1 MWHRYGKDAPR
12 DDDAPGR
19 AQLAIGSGR
28 IGAALSEAQALC
40 IICDAA
46 ALPEEAMASALEAA
60 PLLRRVV
67 LLSKMGVS
75 RATGG
80 FMGMGSAE
88 LALKQGEERLAL
100 ALAARGCELSVVRV
114 GTIDELLT

>member
-1 MWHRYGKDAPR
+1 MHELRGLKTKPA
-12 DDDAPGR
+12 GVV
-19 AQLAIGSGR
+19 LV
-28 IGAALSEAQALC
+28 AQALC
-40 IICDAA
+40 IICDVA

-80 FMGMGSAE
+80 FMGLGSAE
-88 LALKQGEERLAL
+88 LALKQGEERLAT

-114 GTIDELLT
+114 GTMKLLT